1 MGRRLFTSESVT
13 EGHPD
18 KIADQVSD
26 ALLDALLFADPD
38 CRVACETLVTTGL
51 VLVAGEITTSTHVE
65 VPEVVRSTLRRIGYT
80 NSAYGIDADTCAVI
94 TTIDRQSAHIAMGV
108 DRGGA
113 GDQGMMFGYAT
124 DETEELM
131 PAPIQFAHRI
141 TKRLAEVRHSGE
153 LAFLR
158 PDGKSQVTI
167 EYEDDRPVRVH
178 TVVVSAQHDPDVR
191 QADIHEAVREHV
203 VRPVIPAELLDMDDC
218 TFHINPTG
226 MFEIGGPHG
235 DAGVTGRKIIVDTYG
250 GMGRHGGGAFSGKDP
265 TKVDRSAAYAARWG
279 AKQVVAC
286 GAARRCEIQLAY
298 AIGVPEPVSIHVDT
312 FGTGRVAESAIEG
325 ALPHI
330 FDFRP
335 LAIIEALGLR
345 NPVFTPT
352 AAYGHF
358 GREPRCVDG
367 PRGKMWQFAWERTD
381 RADQLRSALG
391 L

>member
-265 TKVDRSAAYAARWG
+265 HESRPFRRLCGAMGRQAGRSVRGRPPVRDPARVCDRRSRARFHPRGYVRNRAGCGKRDRGGAAPYLRFPSTRDHRGPRPAQPRVHADRRLRAFRPGAAVRGRAAREDVAVRLGAHRPRRSA
-279 AKQVVAC
+279 
-286 GAARRCEIQLAY
+286 
-298 AIGVPEPVSIHVDT
+298 T
-312 FGTGRVAESAIEG
+312 
-325 ALPHI
+325 
-330 FDFRP
+330 
-335 LAIIEALGLR
+335 
-345 NPVFTPT
+345 
-352 AAYGHF
+352 
-358 GREPRCVDG
+358 
-367 PRGKMWQFAWERTD
+367 
-381 RADQLRSALG
+381 
-391 L
+391 